1 MTEKIV
7 KTAEVSEEGITSLKI
22 PKEILENL
30 RGRIVILNPEQSEIA
45 QKLNIKEKGVYGT
58 RFR

>member
-7 KTAEVSEEGITSLKI
+7 KTAEVSEEGITPNKI

-30 RGRIVILNPEQSEIA
+30 RSRIVILNPEQSEIA
-45 QKLNIKEKGVYGT
+45 QKLGIKEKGVYGT